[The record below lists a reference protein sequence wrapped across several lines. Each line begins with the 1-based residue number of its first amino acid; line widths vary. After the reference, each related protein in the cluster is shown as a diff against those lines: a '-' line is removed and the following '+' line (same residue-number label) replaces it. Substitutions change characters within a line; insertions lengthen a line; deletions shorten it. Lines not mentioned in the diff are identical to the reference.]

1 MNNKN
6 LNYDEQDRLI
16 EQMWEEL
23 EDIPFDE
30 DENSGKMYIAQDW
43 KDFEKGEFRED
54 IWHWFDE
61 RHSKGVAYLLYG
73 YVFSYDR

>member
-1 MNNKN
+1 MNKN
-6 LNYDEQDRLI
+6 LSYDEQDRMI
-16 EQMWEEL
+16 EKLWEEL

-30 DENSGKMYIAQDW
+30 DKDSGEVYIAQDFQ
-43 KDFEKGEFRED
+43 DIFYKGEYRED

-61 RHSKGVAYLLYG
+61 RHSKGVAYLLYE

>member
-6 LNYDEQDRLI
+6 ISYDEQDRMI
-16 EQMWEEL
+16 EEMWEEL

-30 DENSGKMYIAQDW
+30 DEDSGELYITQDW
-43 KDFEKGEFRED
+43 KEFKTGESRED

-61 RHSKGVAYLLYG
+61 RHSKGVAYLLNE
-73 YVFSYDR
+73 YVFSYGR